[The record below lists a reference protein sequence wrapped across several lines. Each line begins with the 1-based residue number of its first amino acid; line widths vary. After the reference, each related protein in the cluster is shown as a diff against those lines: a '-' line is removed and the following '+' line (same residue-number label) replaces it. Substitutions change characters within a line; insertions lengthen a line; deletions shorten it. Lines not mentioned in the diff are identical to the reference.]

1 MKRPEQEREP
11 SSVIAAA
18 VSLTF
23 FLFVVWTVYD
33 LGGLLTFGGMLIIV
47 MMSFVSLLMYIS
59 IKYGKGEDENILHDL
74 ISGDD
79 GESVDEAAIRERVE
93 NDRKQGEGSVPAE
106 QLAFARSVASAAGC
120 ITGGG
125 KISNALRNAARKE
138 LSALAGGNLVLVNEL
153 LVLVRKGDEDWYQE
167 CSFRND
173 EERIREFFSAVAR
186 IITAGGTITWAMKE
200 RFTGIAAYFGLP
212 ADEAMDLIADS
223 TGFRKLWEACDTAG
237 ESGNSRKARGS
248 APDGAVMSCD
258 EALRILG
265 VSSLASD
272 REIKKAY
279 LRLAGQCHPDKA
291 RNRGFNEETIM
302 TYQRKFETVTEVW
315 NTIRRMRGI

>member
-138 LSALAGGNLVLVNEL
+138 LSALAGGNL
-153 LVLVRKGDEDWYQE
+153 
-167 CSFRND
+167 S
-173 EERIREFFSAVAR
+173 
-186 IITAGGTITWAMKE
+186 
-200 RFTGIAAYFGLP
+200 
-212 ADEAMDLIADS
+212 LIH
-223 TGFRKLWEACDTAG
+223 
-237 ESGNSRKARGS
+237 
-248 APDGAVMSCD
+248 
-258 EALRILG
+258 I
-265 VSSLASD
+265 
-272 REIKKAY
+272 
-279 LRLAGQCHPDKA
+279 
-291 RNRGFNEETIM
+291 
-302 TYQRKFETVTEVW
+302 
-315 NTIRRMRGI
+315 